1 MSYSNKGRL
10 DVRAKPIFIVLFRMQ
25 VPSNVLLSRLR
36 PSVYLPTLELVW
48 SISTLLMG
56 FVQNVYQVY
65 PIRVI
70 LGLAEAGFYPGV
82 RCCWFKV

>member
-1 MSYSNKGRL
+1 
-10 DVRAKPIFIVLFRMQ
+10 MQ

-36 PSVYLPTLELVW
+36 PSAYLPTLELVW

-82 RCCWFKV
+82 RVVGSRCK